1 MYIKI
6 QIMKTTDFT
15 PLYPHYYE
23 IFAESRDKESSR
35 VIYFGNGIDLEEVI
49 GKITGI
55 TKKDTNE
62 EFLTFDNGKE
72 VRADRIIS
80 INGKP
85 GPAYDEYNNY
95 GMACLDCN

>member
-1 MYIKI
+1 
-6 QIMKTTDFT
+6 MKTTDFT
-15 PLYPHYYE
+15 PVYPHYYD

-35 VIYFGNGIDLEEVI
+35 VIYFGDGTTLEEVF

-55 TKKDTNE
+55 EKNE
-62 EFLTFDNGKE
+62 ENEEHMTFDNGKE
-72 VRADRIIS
+72 VRIDRIIS

-85 GPAYDEYNNY
+85 GPAFDEYNNL